1 MNKITSKR
9 AVNQR
14 LNFNWNG
21 RRHQM
26 KLTSFTVKDR
36 AIIKNRVRELV
47 SARHSSAPLEPK
59 LIDWLNNLPDSL
71 HGRLVGIGLADTRC
85 EFGVSGFFESYI
97 AERLPKMSKSW
108 KLNQQATL
116 RKLKEYFDGVLL
128 LDLTP
133 SMAQAFRDD
142 LAEKQAQATVSGH
155 IKRIKTALGF
165 AVKRGLVHSSAF
177 NEVVA
182 GNQSNE
188 GRKHFVSCEVIE
200 KVIDACPNAEWR
212 LLVAL
217 ARFGGL
223 RNPSETMALE
233 WKDVDFVNETINV
246 PGSKGKNGEIRWRTI
261 PIYPELLEPLR
272 EAFNPTHIKCV
283 EIAGTC
289 AWRRKKFK
297 QIIKLAGVDAWP
309 RIWHNL
315 RATRDTELSAE
326 LPAHEVAR
334 LMGNSVKVSEEHY
347 KMINPANFD
356 SLKASRHKNDT
367 CDTKTTQKP
376 PVTNDT
382 EGNGLTF
389 AQEKT
394 EVSGKPRR
402 FVNNTST
409 PERTRT
415 NSSSAANSV
424 RNSTGRLA
432 RHNTDTQIN
441 ELIECWGGLDDK
453 ARVDLLNYAAGL
465 TSPLQLI
472 AGFHQQS
479 KEEG

>member
-1 MNKITSKR
+1 
-9 AVNQR
+9 
-14 LNFNWNG
+14 
-21 RRHQM
+21 
-26 KLTSFTVKDR
+26 
-36 AIIKNRVRELV
+36 
-47 SARHSSAPLEPK
+47 
-59 LIDWLNNLPDSL
+59 
-71 HGRLVGIGLADTRC
+71 
-85 EFGVSGFFESYI
+85 
-97 AERLPKMSKSW
+97 MSKSW

-155 IKRIKTALGF
+155 IKRIKKALAL
-165 AVKRGLVHSSAF
+165 AVKRGLIHSSAF
-177 NEVVA
+177 SEVIAGKQTNE
-182 GNQSNE
+182 N
-188 GRKHFVSCEVIE
+188 RKHFVSREVIG
-200 KVIDACPNAEWR
+200 KVIDACPNADWR

-223 RNPSETMALE
+223 RNSSETMALE

-272 EAFNPTHIKCV
+272 EAFNPTHIKCLNGLGSDANV
-283 EIAGTC
+283 RGKSSVIL
-289 AWRRKKFK
+289 RK
-297 QIIKLAGVDAWP
+297 AGVEQWE

-315 RATRDTELSAE
+315 RATRDTELSAV

-347 KMINPANFD
+347 KMINPENFD

-376 PVTNDT
+376 PETNDIS
-382 EGNGLTF
+382 GNGLTL

-394 EVSGKPRR
+394 EGCGKPRR
-402 FVNNTST
+402 FASSSST
-409 PERTRT
+409 PGRIRTSNPRF
-415 NSSSAANSV
+415 
-424 RNSTGRLA
+424 RRPMLYP
-432 RHNTDTQIN
+432 
-441 ELIECWGGLDDK
+441 IEP
-453 ARVDLLNYAAGL
+453 RVHG
-465 TSPLQLI
+465 
-472 AGFHQQS
+472 
-479 KEEG
+479 